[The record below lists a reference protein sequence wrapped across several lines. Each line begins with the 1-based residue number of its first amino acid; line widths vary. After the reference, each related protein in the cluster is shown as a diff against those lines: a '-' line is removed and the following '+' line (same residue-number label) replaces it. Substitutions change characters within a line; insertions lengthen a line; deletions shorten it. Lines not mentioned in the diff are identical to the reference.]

1 MPTQETFTAAMRA
14 AVEDRGA
21 GFIYPADDPEWVG
34 TNGCRYRT
42 TTGQPACIVGA
53 ALQML
58 GLLERLDVSNT
69 QGAFQVLRGLG
80 FDRATA
86 RAADAAQGIQDM
98 GENWGEALQ
107 EYFKSLTA
115 ESSELAA

>member
-42 TTGQPACIVGA
+42 TTGQPACIVGL
-53 ALQML
+53 ALSKL
-58 GLLERLDVSNT
+58 GLLNAPEVGEYLS
-69 QGAFQVLRGLG
+69 AIAVLRELG
-80 FDRATA
+80 FGEQTA
-86 RAADAAQGIQDM
+86 KAANEAQMKQDE
-98 GENWGEALQ
+98 GAPWGEALAVY
-107 EYFKSLTA
+107 EATLG
-115 ESSELAA
+115 LAVAA